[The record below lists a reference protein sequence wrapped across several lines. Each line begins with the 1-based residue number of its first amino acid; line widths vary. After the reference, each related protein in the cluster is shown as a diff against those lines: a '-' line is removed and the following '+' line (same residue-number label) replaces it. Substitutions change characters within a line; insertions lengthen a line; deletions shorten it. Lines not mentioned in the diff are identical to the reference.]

1 MAYIGLVSLAGVP
14 YAPHWME
21 LAVTVGLFS
30 AGILAFGLA
39 MKRLPLEEEQ
49 CAHNINKISMEILNS
64 RVDPE
69 NKDGVLRTPSLF
81 SGFSS
86 ASV

>member
-49 CAHNINKISMEILNS
+49 CAH
-64 RVDPE
+64 
-69 NKDGVLRTPSLF
+69 TH
-81 SGFSS
+81 
-86 ASV
+86 